1 MIKDNRT
8 IEEIQKNILLL
19 QEQTEAIKKK
29 GEEELNALKKEGE
42 ARHQKHLDEM
52 DAIKKET
59 EAIKKETE
67 AIKKE
72 SEAIKKESEAIKKE
86 SEAIKKKG
94 EEELNALKKE
104 TEAIKKA
111 HETSSKKL
119 ESTMNNLGFNIGMG
133 VEEMFLNGLKDNP
146 TLNGIHFENVID
158 NVKIINEKGCDATEI
173 DILMLNGTSV
183 GLIETKHRFNKE
195 DLQKFIEKQFPIFKK
210 YGGNTLRENIYLY
223 IAGLSFDKDV
233 ILNAK
238 KAGVGVLHLKN
249 DIILVEGE
257 VRAFKN

>member
-8 IEEIQKNILLL
+8 IEEIQKSILLL

-29 GEEELNALKKEGE
+29 GEEELNALKKKGEEELNTLKKEGE

-59 EAIKKETE
+59 
-67 AIKKE
+67 
-72 SEAIKKESEAIKKE
+72 
-86 SEAIKKKG
+86 EAIKKKG

-210 YGGNTLRENIYLY
+210 YGGTALRENIYLY

-249 DIILVEGE
+249 DIIKVEGE

>member
-59 EAIKKETE
+59 
-67 AIKKE
+67 
-72 SEAIKKESEAIKKE
+72 
-86 SEAIKKKG
+86 EAIKKKG

-249 DIILVEGE
+249 DIIKVDGE

>member
-8 IEEIQKNILLL
+8 IEEIQKSILLL

-29 GEEELNALKKEGE
+29 GEEELNALKKKGEEELNTLKKEGE

-59 EAIKKETE
+59 EAI
-67 AIKKE
+67 
-72 SEAIKKESEAIKKE
+72 
-86 SEAIKKKG
+86 
-94 EEELNALKKE
+94 KKE

-223 IAGLSFDKDV
+223 IAGLSFDKEV
-233 ILNAK
+233 ILDAK

-249 DIILVEGE
+249 DIIKVEGE

>member
-8 IEEIQKNILLL
+8 IEEIQKSILLL

-59 EAIKKETE
+59 
-67 AIKKE
+67 
-72 SEAIKKESEAIKKE
+72 
-86 SEAIKKKG
+86 EAIKKKG

-223 IAGLSFDKDV
+223 IAGLSFDKEV
-233 ILNAK
+233 ILDAK

>member
-1 MIKDNRT
+1 MAKDNRT
-8 IEEIQKNILLL
+8 IEEIKRNILLL
-19 QEQTEAIKKK
+19 QEETEAIKKESEAIKKK

-59 EAIKKETE
+59 EAIKK
-67 AIKKE
+67 
-72 SEAIKKESEAIKKE
+72 
-86 SEAIKKKG
+86 KG
-94 EEELNALKKE
+94 EEELNAIKKE

-223 IAGLSFDKDV
+223 IAGLSFDKEV
-233 ILNAK
+233 ILDAK

-249 DIILVEGE
+249 DIIKVEGE

>member
-19 QEQTEAIKKK
+19 QEETE
-29 GEEELNALKKEGE
+29 
-42 ARHQKHLDEM
+42 
-52 DAIKKET
+52 AIKKET

-72 SEAIKKESEAIKKE
+72 TEVIKKKGEEELNALKKE
-86 SEAIKKKG
+86 TEAIKKKG

-133 VEEMFLNGLKDNP
+133 VEEMFFNGLKDNP

-158 NVKIINEKGCDATEI
+158 NVKIINEKGSDATEI

-210 YGGNTLRENIYLY
+210 YGGTALRENIYLY
-223 IAGLSFDKDV
+223 IAGLSFDKNV
-233 ILNAK
+233 ILDAK

>member
-8 IEEIQKNILLL
+8 IEEIQKSILLL

-29 GEEELNALKKEGE
+29 GEEELNALKKKREEELNTLKKEGE

-52 DAIKKET
+52 DAI
-59 EAIKKETE
+59 
-67 AIKKE
+67 
-72 SEAIKKESEAIKKE
+72 
-86 SEAIKKKG
+86 
-94 EEELNALKKE
+94 KKE

-158 NVKIINEKGCDATEI
+158 NVKIINEKGSDATEI

-195 DLQKFIEKQFPIFKK
+195 DLQKFIEKQFPMFKK
-210 YGGNTLRENIYLY
+210 YGGIALRENIYLY
-223 IAGLSFDKDV
+223 IAGLSFDKEV
-233 ILNAK
+233 ILDAK

-249 DIILVEGE
+249 EIILVEGE

>member
-19 QEQTEAIKKK
+19 QEQTEAIKK
-29 GEEELNALKKEGE
+29 ETE
-42 ARHQKHLDEM
+42 
-52 DAIKKET
+52 AIKKET

-67 AIKKE
+67 AIKKKGE
-72 SEAIKKESEAIKKE
+72 EELNAIKKET
-86 SEAIKKKG
+86 EAIKKKG

-111 HETSSKKL
+111 HVTSSKKL

-133 VEEMFLNGLKDNP
+133 VEEMFLNGLKDNS
-146 TLNGIHFENVID
+146 TLNGIHFENVYD
-158 NVKIINEKGCDATEI
+158 NVKIINEKGNDVTEI

-195 DLQKFIEKQFPIFKK
+195 DLQKFIEKQFPMFKK
-210 YGGNTLRENIYLY
+210 YGGTSLRENIYLY
-223 IAGLSFDKDV
+223 IAGLSFDKNV
-233 ILNAK
+233 ILDAK

-249 DIILVEGE
+249 DIIKVEGE

>member
-8 IEEIQKNILLL
+8 IEEIQKSILLL

-29 GEEELNALKKEGE
+29 GEEELNALKKKGEEELNTLKKEGE

-59 EAIKKETE
+59 EAI
-67 AIKKE
+67 
-72 SEAIKKESEAIKKE
+72 
-86 SEAIKKKG
+86 
-94 EEELNALKKE
+94 KKE

-210 YGGNTLRENIYLY
+210 YGGTALRENIYLY

-249 DIILVEGE
+249 DIIKVEGE

>member
-1 MIKDNRT
+1 M
-8 IEEIQKNILLL
+8 
-19 QEQTEAIKKK
+19 
-29 GEEELNALKKEGE
+29 
-42 ARHQKHLDEM
+42 
-52 DAIKKET
+52 
-59 EAIKKETE
+59 
-67 AIKKE
+67 
-72 SEAIKKESEAIKKE
+72 
-86 SEAIKKKG
+86 
-94 EEELNALKKE
+94 
-104 TEAIKKA
+104 
-111 HETSSKKL
+111 TSSKKL

-146 TLNGIHFENVID
+146 TLNGIHFENVYD
-158 NVKIINEKGCDATEI
+158 NVKIINEKGNDATEI

-195 DLQKFIEKQFPIFKK
+195 DLQKFIEKQFPMFKK
-210 YGGNTLRENIYLY
+210 YGGTSLRENIYLY

-249 DIILVEGE
+249 DIIKVEGE

>member
-1 MIKDNRT
+1 MAKDNRT
-8 IEEIQKNILLL
+8 IEEIKRNILLL
-19 QEQTEAIKKK
+19 QEETEAIKKESEAIKKK

-59 EAIKKETE
+59 
-67 AIKKE
+67 
-72 SEAIKKESEAIKKE
+72 
-86 SEAIKKKG
+86 EAIKKKG

-158 NVKIINEKGCDATEI
+158 NVKIINEKGSDATEI

-210 YGGNTLRENIYLY
+210 YGGTALRENIYLY

-249 DIILVEGE
+249 DIIKVEGE

>member
-72 SEAIKKESEAIKKE
+72 TEAIKKESEAIKKE

-210 YGGNTLRENIYLY
+210 YGGTALRENIYLY

-249 DIILVEGE
+249 DIIKVEGE

>member
-1 MIKDNRT
+1 MAKDNRT
-8 IEEIQKNILLL
+8 IEEIKRNILLL
-19 QEQTEAIKKK
+19 QEETEAIKKESEAIKKK

-59 EAIKKETE
+59 
-67 AIKKE
+67 
-72 SEAIKKESEAIKKE
+72 
-86 SEAIKKKG
+86 EAIKKKG

-210 YGGNTLRENIYLY
+210 YGGTALRENIYLY
-223 IAGLSFDKDV
+223 IAGLSFDKEV
-233 ILNAK
+233 ILDAK

-249 DIILVEGE
+249 DIIKVEGE

>member
-8 IEEIQKNILLL
+8 IEEIQKSILLL

-67 AIKKE
+67 AI
-72 SEAIKKESEAIKKE
+72 
-86 SEAIKKKG
+86 
-94 EEELNALKKE
+94 KKE

-158 NVKIINEKGCDATEI
+158 NVKIINEKGSDATEI

-210 YGGNTLRENIYLY
+210 YGGTALRENIYLY

-249 DIILVEGE
+249 DIIKVEGE

>member
-19 QEQTEAIKKK
+19 QEETEAIKKETEVIKKKGEEELNALKKETEAIRKESEAIKKK
-29 GEEELNALKKEGE
+29 GEEELNALKKE
-42 ARHQKHLDEM
+42 
-52 DAIKKET
+52 T
-59 EAIKKETE
+59 
-67 AIKKE
+67 
-72 SEAIKKESEAIKKE
+72 
-86 SEAIKKKG
+86 EAIKKKG

-158 NVKIINEKGCDATEI
+158 NVKIINENGNDATEI

-210 YGGNTLRENIYLY
+210 YGGTALRENIYLY

>member
-223 IAGLSFDKDV
+223 IAGLSFDKEV
-233 ILNAK
+233 ILDAK

>member
-8 IEEIQKNILLL
+8 IEEIQKSILLL

-29 GEEELNALKKEGE
+29 GEEELNALKKKREEELNTLKKEGE

-59 EAIKKETE
+59 EAI
-67 AIKKE
+67 
-72 SEAIKKESEAIKKE
+72 
-86 SEAIKKKG
+86 
-94 EEELNALKKE
+94 KKE

-158 NVKIINEKGCDATEI
+158 NVKIINDKGNDSTEI

-195 DLQKFIEKQFPIFKK
+195 DLQKFIEKQFPMFKK
-210 YGGNTLRENIYLY
+210 YGGIALRENIYLY
-223 IAGLSFDKDV
+223 IAGLSFDKEV
-233 ILNAK
+233 ILDAK

-249 DIILVEGE
+249 EIILVEGE

>member
-52 DAIKKET
+52 DAI
-59 EAIKKETE
+59 
-67 AIKKE
+67 
-72 SEAIKKESEAIKKE
+72 
-86 SEAIKKKG
+86 
-94 EEELNALKKE
+94 KKE

-158 NVKIINEKGCDATEI
+158 NVKIINEKGSDATEI

-210 YGGNTLRENIYLY
+210 YGGIALRENIYLY
-223 IAGLSFDKDV
+223 IAGLSFDKEV
-233 ILNAK
+233 ILDAK

-249 DIILVEGE
+249 EIILVEGE

>member
-1 MIKDNRT
+1 MAKDNRT
-8 IEEIQKNILLL
+8 IEEIKRNILLL
-19 QEQTEAIKKK
+19 QEETEAIKKESEAIKKK

-52 DAIKKET
+52 D
-59 EAIKKETE
+59 
-67 AIKKE
+67 
-72 SEAIKKESEAIKKE
+72 
-86 SEAIKKKG
+86 AIKKKG

-158 NVKIINEKGCDATEI
+158 NVKIINEKGSDATEI

-210 YGGNTLRENIYLY
+210 YGGTALRENIYLY

-249 DIILVEGE
+249 DIIKVEGE